1 MATEQMRDATSH
13 ILAMTLKQ
21 HQWILVEV
29 HMYLQ
34 KPVKHQHAFHDL
46 QMLLQILY
54 GAVTASRFGQYVIVS
69 FWTFYDRIYTVGCD
83 GIKITMATQQVRDAT
98 SLI

>member
-1 MATEQMRDATSH
+1 M
-13 ILAMTLKQ
+13 
-21 HQWILVEV
+21 EV
-29 HMYLQ
+29 CTYLQ

-54 GAVTASRFGQYVIVS
+54 GAVTASGFGQYVIVS

-83 GIKITMATQQVRDAT
+83 SIKITMATQQVRDAT
-98 SLI
+98 SFI